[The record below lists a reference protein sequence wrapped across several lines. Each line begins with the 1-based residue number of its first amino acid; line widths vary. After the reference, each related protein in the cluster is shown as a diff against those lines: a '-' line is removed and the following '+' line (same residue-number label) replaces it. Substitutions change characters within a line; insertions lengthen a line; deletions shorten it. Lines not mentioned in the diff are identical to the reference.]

1 MDKSFLMPLGI
12 GDDVADAILAEVER
26 STKAAVDEATSLIK
40 AEFEE
45 KLRASSEKAQRALL
59 EQKLKFAIEREL
71 SKAGA
76 RNIKAAKA
84 VLNYTYDGG
93 DFEGTPAG
101 LTEAVRSLAEAEPYL
116 FGSDYAYSG
125 RKALSFVG
133 IAPAE
138 ESDDDFMASDLT
150 YSEYLRLYGKS

>member
-1 MDKSFLMPLGI
+1 MDRSFLTSLGI
-12 GDDVADAILAEVER
+12 GDDVADAILVEAER
-26 STKAAVDEATSLIK
+26 CTKAAVDKATSFIK

-45 KLRASSEKAQRALL
+45 KLRTSSEEAKRTLL
-59 EQKLKFAIEREL
+59 QQKLDFAIEREL

-93 DFEGTPAG
+93 DFEGAPEG
-101 LTEAVRSLAEAEPYL
+101 LTDAVRSLAEAEPYL

-125 RKALSFVG
+125 DKSLSFVG
-133 IAPAE
+133 ISPAE
-138 ESDDDFMASDLT
+138 GSDDDFMASDLT
-150 YSEYLRLYGKS
+150 YSEFLRLYVKN

>member
-1 MDKSFLMPLGI
+1 MDKSFLLSLGI
-12 GDDVADAILAEVER
+12 GDDAADAILAEAER
-26 STKAAVDEATSLIK
+26 SIKAAVDEATSLIK

-45 KLRASSEKAQRALL
+45 KLRAFSEEAKRSLL
-59 EQKLKFAIEREL
+59 WQKLDFAIEREL

-84 VLNYTYDGG
+84 ILNFTYDGG
-93 DFEGTPAG
+93 DFEGTPEG

-116 FGSDYAYSG
+116 FGSDYAYG
-125 RKALSFVG
+125 GDKALSFVG
-133 IAPAE
+133 ISPAE

-150 YSEYLRLYGKS
+150 YSEYLRLYGKN